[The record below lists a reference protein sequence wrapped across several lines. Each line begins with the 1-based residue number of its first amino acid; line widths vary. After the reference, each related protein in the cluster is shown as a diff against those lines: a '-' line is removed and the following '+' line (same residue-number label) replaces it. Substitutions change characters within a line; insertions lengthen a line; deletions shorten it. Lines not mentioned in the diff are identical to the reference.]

1 MKKVNVEQE
10 VLAKNQ
16 DWAAANRERLRR
28 EGIRSFNMI
37 SSPGSGKTTLLER
50 TLAALGRKVP
60 LAVIEGDIQTDNDA
74 ARLRVYGVPVVQIN
88 TGGLCHLDA
97 SMISRT
103 LDTFDLPSLRLVII
117 ENVGNLV
124 CPSSYDLGEDHKVVV
139 ISVTEG
145 DDKPLKYPG
154 IFRRA
159 SVMVVNKTDLLAHTD
174 FSLEA
179 VRRNALSINPDLT
192 VFELSCR
199 SGEGLESWLEWVESG
214 SATTKTP

>member
-1 MKKVNVEQE
+1 MKKVNVERE

-16 DWAAANRERLRR
+16 DWADANRERLRR
-28 EGIRSFNMI
+28 AGIRSFNLI

-50 TLAALGRKVP
+50 TLAALGKKLP

-103 LDTFDLPSLRLVII
+103 LDTFDLEALRLVII

-159 SVMVVNKTDLLAHTD
+159 SMMVVNKTDLLAHTD
-174 FSLEA
+174 FSLDA

-192 VFELSCR
+192 ILELSCR
-199 SGEGLESWLEWVESG
+199 TGEGLGAWLTWVETV
-214 SATTKTP
+214 SAPPKP

>member
-1 MKKVNVEQE
+1 MKKVNVERE

-16 DWAAANRERLRR
+16 DWADANRERLRR
-28 EGIRSFNMI
+28 AGIRSFNLI

-50 TLAALGRKVP
+50 TLAVLGKKLP

-103 LDTFDLPSLRLVII
+103 LDTFDLEALRLVII

-159 SVMVVNKTDLLAHTD
+159 SMMVVNKTDLLAHTD
-174 FSLEA
+174 FSLDA
-179 VRRNALSINPDLT
+179 VRRNALSINPNLA
-192 VFELSCR
+192 VLELSCR
-199 SGEGLESWLEWVESG
+199 TGEGLGAWLTWVETVS
-214 SATTKTP
+214 TPPKP

>member
-1 MKKVNVEQE
+1 MKKTIHLEKD

-16 DWAAANRERLRR
+16 DYARANRELLAKH
-28 EGIRSFNMI
+28 GIYSFNLI

-50 TLAALGRKVP
+50 TLAALRDEIP

-74 ARLRVYGVPVVQIN
+74 ARLAVFDIPVIQIN

-103 LDTFDLPSLRLVII
+103 LPEFDLGALRLLII

-124 CPSSYDLGEDHKVVV
+124 CPSSYDLGEHEKIVL
-139 ISVTEG
+139 ISVAEG
-145 DDKPLKYPG
+145 DDKPLKYPS

-159 SVMVVNKTDLLAHTD
+159 GVMVVNKTDLLEHTD

-179 VRRNALSINPDLT
+179 VRTNALSINPGLEIME
-192 VFELSCR
+192 VSCR
-199 SGEGLESWLEWVESG
+199 TGQGLDRWFAWVRDRV
-214 SATTKTP
+214 SAAPA

>member
-1 MKKVNVEQE
+1 MKKVNVERA

-16 DWAAANRERLRR
+16 DWADANRERLQRA
-28 EGIRSFNMI
+28 GIRSFNII

-50 TLAALGRKVP
+50 TLAALGKKLP

-74 ARLRVYGVPVVQIN
+74 ARLRAYGVPVVQIN

-103 LDTFDLPSLRLVII
+103 LDTFDLDALRLVII

-159 SVMVVNKTDLLAHTD
+159 SMMVVNKTDLLA
-174 FSLEA
+174 LLRLLP
-179 VRRNALSINPDLT
+179 RRRAEERPVDQPRPDRPGTL
-192 VFELSCR
+192 LQD
-199 SGEGLESWLEWVESG
+199 G
-214 SATTKTP
+214 

>member
-1 MKKVNVEQE
+1 MKKINVERE

-16 DWAAANRERLRR
+16 DWADANRERLRR
-28 EGIRSFNMI
+28 AGIRSFNLI

-50 TLAALGRKVP
+50 TLAALGKKLA

-103 LDTFDLPSLRLVII
+103 LDTFDLDALRLVII

-159 SVMVVNKTDLLAHTD
+159 SMMVVNKTDLLAHCD
-174 FSLEA
+174 FSLDA
-179 VRRNALSINPDLT
+179 VRRNALSINPDLA
-192 VFELSCR
+192 VLELSCR
-199 SGEGLESWLEWVESG
+199 TGEGLEAWLTWVETV
-214 SATTKTP
+214 SAPPNP